1 MTIYDLLLLQI
12 IAHLLADFT
21 FQSKEWVDKKRE
33 FGFQSKHLYWHV
45 LVVFL
50 FSVMLADQWNFIFFA
65 AVIAA
70 SHMVVDGLKNSLKDW
85 KYSFFIDQVLHIG
98 IIAGMVFVYNHY
110 FSLTPIIDLPLNT
123 HQLMIITG
131 YVICTKPANVLIKK
145 ILELWNIISFSGSKE
160 LELENAGKLIG
171 IMERILI
178 LTLLLYNQFTAVG
191 FLITAKSILRYEGI
205 KATKTEYVLIGTLL
219 SFGIAFFVFI
229 VINQLKFNS

>member
-1 MTIYDLLLLQI
+1 MTIYDLLLMQI

-21 FQSKEWVDKKRE
+21 FQSKEWVEKKRD
-33 FGFQSKHLYWHV
+33 FGFKSKHLYWHV

-50 FSVMLADQWNFIFFA
+50 VSLLFADQWRFVLFSV
-65 AVIAA
+65 VIAA
-70 SHMVVDGLKNSLKDW
+70 SHLAIDGLKNSLKDW
-85 KYSFFIDQVLHIG
+85 KYTFFIDQVLHIA
-98 IIAGMVFVYNHY
+98 IIAGMVFIYNHY
-110 FSLTPIIDLPLNT
+110 FSLTPVIELPVNT

-131 YVICTKPANVLIKK
+131 YLICTKPANVLIKK

-160 LELENAGKLIG
+160 IELENAGKLIG

-219 SFGIAFFVFI
+219 SFGIAFFVFV
-229 VINQLKFNS
+229 VINQLKFYS